1 MCANQFADSRE
12 PGVRLLAI
20 AAFWL
25 AWLGGLMLT
34 AKAEAIRLRA
44 EPTVIGSS
52 VYYWRI
58 GMAAHPLMRS
68 DPLTPVEIRLASGQ
82 WLR

>member
-1 MCANQFADSRE
+1 
-12 PGVRLLAI
+12 
-20 AAFWL
+20 
-25 AWLGGLMLT
+25 MLT